1 MINQLRAI
9 IIILFLLTACSTGYY
24 FYDGIY
30 NYPNAAKLEKS
41 FDIQKGQNA
50 TEIAF
55 ALAKTKLIQDPYPL
69 LAYLYATGNY
79 KNIKAGQY
87 VLNSK
92 MTGQQISEEIIKGQS
107 SEIKLTIIEGW
118 DLAQIAQY
126 LQGKG
131 FGKESDFYSLAG
143 SPAQTYGQNSNLSE
157 NIFQYSKS
165 FDFLKNKPVSAS
177 LEGFIFP
184 DTYFVSTESSL
195 EKIILKMLSNFNSKL
210 TPKMKADIESQ
221 NKNIYQIITMASII
235 EKEVQTI
242 EDKKIVSGILW
253 NRLEIGQP
261 LQADATV
268 LYALQMQSAD
278 KVYKKYTEI
287 DSPYNTY
294 KYKGL
299 PFGPISNPGI
309 DSIVAAIYPEKT
321 NYWYYLSK
329 PDGTTIFSKT
339 LTEHN
344 IAKAKYLK

>member
-1 MINQLRAI
+1 MINQLKI
-9 IIILFLLTACSTGYY
+9 TIIILFLLTTCSTGYY

-30 NYPNAAKLEKS
+30 NYPNTTKIEKS
-41 FDIQKGQNA
+41 FDVEKGQNA
-50 TEIAF
+50 TEVAF
-55 ALAKTKLIQDPYPL
+55 ALAKKKLIQDPYPL
-69 LAYLYATGNY
+69 LAYLYTTGNY

-87 VLNSK
+87 ILNSK
-92 MTGQQISEEIIKGQS
+92 MTGAQIAEEIIKGQA

-126 LQGKG
+126 LQSKG
-131 FGKESDFYSLAG
+131 FGKESDFYSLVG
-143 SPAQTYGQNSNLSE
+143 SPAQIYGQNQNLSE
-157 NIFQYSKS
+157 NIFGY
-165 FDFLKNKPVSAS
+165 FDFLKNMPVSAS

-184 DTYFVSTESSL
+184 DTYFVSPESSL
-195 EKIILKMLSNFNSKL
+195 EKIILKILSNFNDKI
-210 TPKMKADIESQ
+210 TAEMKADIEKQ
-221 NKNIYQIITMASII
+221 NKTIYEIITMASII
-235 EKEVQTI
+235 EKEVQTM

-287 DSPYNTY
+287 NSPYNTY

-329 PDGTTIFSKT
+329 PDGTTVFSKT
-339 LTEHN
+339 LAEHN
-344 IAKAKYLK
+344 LAKARYLK